1 MARYVGRS
9 KTLTDSAGPLLRG
22 SNKASMRANNE
33 RLVIT
38 LLHRFGALSR
48 AEIAA
53 HTGLSAQAVSVITR
67 KMQAEGLIIG
77 GAPQRGRV
85 GQPSIPLALNPDG
98 AFFIGVKVGR
108 RSAEVVL
115 GDMTGQIRDGVAQT
129 YAHPEPGPVAD
140 FVLDGVARI
149 MARGDG
155 PRASGI
161 GIAIPSEMWNWS
173 SLIGMPTPRMDG
185 WRDLNLAPRIAAL
198 TGLPV
203 YTRNDA
209 TAACGAELMFGTA
222 ELPANFLHL
231 YFGYFIG
238 GGLVLNNR
246 LYDGPSGNAGAIG
259 SMPIGWEGRPRQLI
273 ELASIHVLE
282 NTLPEGRILTDAD
295 DWDIPA
301 ALLDPWLDQAA
312 RSAAHAIAASCA
324 VLDLEAV
331 VIDGWMPTH
340 IRADLTARIVAA
352 LPDFDF
358 SGMGMPQVIE
368 GSLGRAARTIG
379 AVAVPFGAHFLVDQQ
394 APAAASAE

>member
-1 MARYVGRS
+1 M
-9 KTLTDSAGPLLRG
+9 TDSPEPILRG
-22 SNKASMRANNE
+22 SNKASMRARNE

-53 HTGLSAQAVSVITR
+53 RTGLSAQAVSVITR
-67 KMQAEGLIIG
+67 KMEAEGLIMG
-77 GAPQRGRV
+77 GEPQRGRV

-115 GDMTGQIRDGVAQT
+115 GDMTGQIRDGVSQT
-129 YAHPEPGPVAD
+129 YAHPEPGPVLD
-140 FVLDGVARI
+140 FVLDGVAQI

-155 PRASGI
+155 ARALGI

-173 SLIGMPTPRMDG
+173 ALIGLPTPRMDG
-185 WRDLNLAPRIAAL
+185 WRDLNLAEQIAAL

-222 ELPANFLHL
+222 DLPADFLHL

-238 GGLVLNNR
+238 GGLVLNNH

-259 SMPIGWEGRPRQLI
+259 SMPIGWQGRPRQLI

-282 NTLPEGRILTDAD
+282 RGLPDGRILTDSG

-301 ALLDPWLDQAA
+301 PLLDAWLDQAA

-331 VIDGWMPTH
+331 VIDGWMPEAV
-340 IRADLTARIVAA
+340 RADLTARIAA
-352 LPDFDF
+352 AMPAFDF
-358 SGMGMPQVIE
+358 SGMSMPAVIE
-368 GSLGRAARTIG
+368 GTLGRSARTKG
-379 AVAVPFGAHFLVDQQ
+379 AIAVPFGAHFLVDQ
-394 APAAASAE
+394 AGLPSASGG

>member
-85 GQPSIPLALNPDG
+85 GQPAIPLALNPDG

-173 SLIGMPTPRMDG
+173 SLIGIPTPRMDG

-246 LYDGPSGNAGAIG
+246 LYDGPSGNAGAG
-259 SMPIGWEGRPRQLI
+259 TRTSTKPQ
-273 ELASIHVLE
+273 
-282 NTLPEGRILTDAD
+282 
-295 DWDIPA
+295 
-301 ALLDPWLDQAA
+301 
-312 RSAAHAIAASCA
+312 
-324 VLDLEAV
+324 
-331 VIDGWMPTH
+331 
-340 IRADLTARIVAA
+340 A
-352 LPDFDF
+352 LP
-358 SGMGMPQVIE
+358 SPGNPG
-368 GSLGRAARTIG
+368 
-379 AVAVPFGAHFLVDQQ
+379 
-394 APAAASAE
+394 

>member
-1 MARYVGRS
+1 
-9 KTLTDSAGPLLRG
+9 LTDSAEPVFRG
-22 SNKASMRANNE
+22 SNKASMRASNE

-53 HTGLSAQAVSVITR
+53 RTGLSAQAVSVITR
-67 KMQAEGLIIG
+67 KMEAEGLIAG
-77 GAPQRGRV
+77 GEPMRGRV
-85 GQPSIPLALNPDG
+85 GQPSIPLTLNPDG

-115 GDMTGQIRDGVAQT
+115 GDMTGQIRGGLSQT
-129 YAHPEPGPVAD
+129 YAHPEPGPVAA
-140 FVLDGVARI
+140 FVLDAVARI
-149 MARGDG
+149 MAG
-155 PRASGI
+155 PEGARASGI
-161 GIAIPSEMWNWS
+161 GIAIPAEMWNWS
-173 SLIGMPTPRMDG
+173 ALIGLPTPHMEG
-185 WRDLNLAPRIAAL
+185 WRDLNLAERIAAL

-203 YTRNDA
+203 YARNDA

-222 ELPANFLHL
+222 DLPADFLHL

-282 NTLPEGRILTDAD
+282 RWLPDGRILTDSE
-295 DWDIPA
+295 DWDLAA
-301 ALLDPWLDQAA
+301 ALLDRWLDQAA

-331 VIDGWMPTH
+331 VIDGWMPAAV
-340 IRADLTARIVAA
+340 RADLTMRITAA

-358 SGMGMPQVIE
+358 SGMSMPAVIE
-368 GSLGRAARTIG
+368 GTLGPRARTIG
-379 AVAVPFGAHFLVDQQ
+379 AVAIPFEAHFLADQG
-394 APAAASAE
+394 ALTPASTG